1 MTGNDAKTEE
11 HQRQQKETFLLCP
24 EALSRLRLKLGSLLL
39 NSTPSPPPKKRERVR
54 EREREREFYAKQSK
68 RQLRYLQPSETWV
81 SIVCVC
87 QQWNVLQLRLCN
99 QYLLRSVAP
108 IYSESKMEVG
118 QMFVRR

>member
-39 NSTPSPPPKKRERVR
+39 NSTPSPPPKKRERERVR
-54 EREREREFYAKQSK
+54 ERERERERESEFYAKQSK

-87 QQWNVLQLRLCN
+87 QQWNVL
-99 QYLLRSVAP
+99 
-108 IYSESKMEVG
+108 
-118 QMFVRR
+118 